1 MFDTEFF
8 NLGNLDRLSYQDT
21 FIHRIDPRVKLLSS
35 LVFIVVVISFP
46 KYEVTGLLPFFL
58 FPILL
63 LTLGDIPVRFILKK
77 VLVVSPFALFIGI
90 FNPLLDNSR
99 SAFTILGFTV
109 SLGWI
114 SFASIMLK
122 FALTISTALLL
133 IATTS
138 FPGICFA
145 MQKLRIPQ
153 VFVAQLLFLYRYI
166 FVLTEEVMKIVRAR
180 NMRSFGKRGR
190 ELKHFVPIIGVLFM
204 RAVDRAERVYYAMLA
219 RGFNGKINSIKSY
232 ALNISDMLFIFVSI
246 GLILLFRV
254 VNLTALIGSWTTG

>member
-1 MFDTEFF
+1 MFDTELF

-21 FIHRIDPRVKLLSS
+21 FVHRIDPRIKLLST
-35 LVFIVVVISFP
+35 LVFIVVVVSFP

-77 VLVVSPFALFIGI
+77 MLVVSPFALFIGI
-90 FNPLLDNSR
+90 FNPLLDTR
-99 SAFTILGFTV
+99 PALDILGFPV
-109 SLGWI
+109 SLGWM

-122 FALTISTALLL
+122 FALTTSTALLL

-153 VFVAQLLFLYRYI
+153 TLVAQLLFLYRYI
-166 FVLTEEVMKIVRAR
+166 FVLTEEALKIVRSR
-180 NMRSFGKRGR
+180 EMRSFGRRGR
-190 ELKHFVPIIGVLFM
+190 EMKHFVPLIGVLFM
-204 RAVDRAERVYYAMLA
+204 RTLDRAERVYHAMLA
-219 RGFNGKINSIKSY
+219 RGFNGKIYSTKSY
-232 ALNISDMLFIFVSI
+232 ALTATDILFVLVTVV
-246 GLILLFRV
+246 LILLFRA
-254 VNLTALIGSWTTG
+254 VNLARLMGGWTAG